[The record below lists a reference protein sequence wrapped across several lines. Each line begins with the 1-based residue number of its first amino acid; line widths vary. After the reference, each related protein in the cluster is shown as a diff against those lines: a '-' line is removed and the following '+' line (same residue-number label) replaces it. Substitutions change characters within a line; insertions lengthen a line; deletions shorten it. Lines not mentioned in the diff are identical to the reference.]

1 MKKTKGKLW
10 PPVFVTNFLHT
21 PVLKQRKIVLFF
33 VVPLC
38 LFYPCNSAIFLSLLA
53 SNALYCYRTS
63 KTRTWAC
70 KTAHRRENN
79 EHRVCRNSWEW
90 QAPASGLYHWKW
102 QEVDCSYQQAS
113 PFCWCLHYKTKN
125 GKPSGGG
132 VEEEERGRREG
143 EREGIEEEWRRGR
156 EAEFEIRRGGG
167 VLTLMGTN

>member
-10 PPVFVTNFLHT
+10 PPVFFTNFLHT

-38 LFYPCNSAIFLSLLA
+38 LFYPCNSVIFLSLLA

-90 QAPASGLYHWKW
+90 QAPASVLYHRKW
-102 QEVDCSYQQAS
+102 LEADCSYQQVS

-125 GKPSGGG
+125 GKPSRGRGRGRGERKKGGG
-132 VEEEERGRREG
+132 ERRDRGRVEVGTGSR
-143 EREGIEEEWRRGR
+143 IWDDPRG
-156 EAEFEIRRGGG
+156 
-167 VLTLMGTN
+167 